1 MAFHMQA
8 WVLLQKEG
16 PSRPRPEPPNKAL
29 PGGKAHPA
37 HVPVASVGME
47 GTARPAWK
55 PNCS

>member
-37 HVPVASVGME
+37 HAPVASSRDGGDGPPCLE
-47 GTARPAWK
+47 A
-55 PNCS
+55 